1 MNNTMLQEQLHN
13 LTLAMNKIENDC
25 NRNKIITDQKIDE
38 VVSYISEIKK
48 RTINN
53 RVTIDK
59 NTI

>member
-53 RVTIDK
+53 RVTTDK